1 MYMYSVLESSMPNH
15 VTANQTSYKAFHSPA
30 LECSRMSRHMTL
42 VNGHLILTWHIMAN
56 VPESEQQS
64 DWRRDSQTISH
75 SKYHIQN
82 GKTSQIGI
90 RPKVRSIPYWARL
103 NGKFRQDSDLVRS
116 RLEQLEGCKRVHGL
130 HDNEHQ
136 PALIVEEGKEKG
148 RMEEG
153 GREGGKRQLSCL
165 QHASAVFC
173 WDFCKIPAIP
183 PHHRRDCPLPRGGVI
198 SPPCNTFSPGSQK
211 NKNNETPPPN
221 ALLLNR
227 KLDGE

>member
-116 RLEQLEGCKRVHGL
+116 RLEQLE
-130 HDNEHQ
+130 
-136 PALIVEEGKEKG
+136 
-148 RMEEG
+148 RMQESSW
-153 GREGGKRQLSCL
+153 L
-165 QHASAVFC
+165 A
-173 WDFCKIPAIP
+173 
-183 PHHRRDCPLPRGGVI
+183 
-198 SPPCNTFSPGSQK
+198 
-211 NKNNETPPPN
+211 
-221 ALLLNR
+221 
-227 KLDGE
+227 